1 MAFADM
7 GFLNV
12 MREKNRRCTMRRT
25 FKIFAVAGLA
35 ALVTS
40 QGSSQTS
47 DGAQAPN
54 DAMANT
60 AAQLGLPSTFT
71 VFGDRDPNIR
81 KPTAIV
87 NGEIVTRTDVDQRLN
102 LFLAA
107 NADAQIS
114 DEERTRLRMQIVRN
128 LIDEMLQ
135 IQEARAN
142 DIVIAPAEID
152 QTFTQVAARSNATL
166 EEFGA
171 FLGTQGSSARSMR
184 QQIEGE
190 LAWRRLLRRYVNP
203 TVGVSDAEVQAI
215 VDRLNASRGQTEYR
229 VAEIYLP
236 ARPDNQAEMLDGAG
250 RILQQIQ
257 SGGSF
262 QAYARQFSQASTA
275 AVGGDLGWLRPG
287 QLPPE
292 LAAVVT
298 QMPVG
303 GVSQPIPIPGGFSI
317 IALIDQRQVLVGN
330 PRDAVLSLTQITLN
344 FAPGTGRE
352 IAEPRIEAF
361 SAATQTGGGCGAAA
375 TIAAE
380 FDGEVVQ
387 NDGIRLGDLPEVL
400 QRNILDL
407 QVGQATAPFG
417 SLDEGVRVLV
427 LCGRDDPPAT
437 TEPDAAVILSRLEQE
452 RADRRAR
459 RYLRDLRRDAVI
471 EYR

>member
-1 MAFADM
+1 
-7 GFLNV
+7 
-12 MREKNRRCTMRRT
+12 MRRSL
-25 FKIFAVAGLA
+25 KIFAVAGVA
-35 ALVTS
+35 ALVATHGAA
-40 QGSSQTS
+40 QQTS
-47 DGAQAPN
+47 D
-54 DAMANT
+54 DIIANT

-71 VFGDRDPNIR
+71 VFGNRDPNIR
-81 KPTAIV
+81 TPTAIV
-87 NGEIVTRTDVDQRLN
+87 NGEIITRTDVDQRLN

-107 NADAQIS
+107 NANARIS
-114 DEERTRLRMQIVRN
+114 EEERIRLRMQIVRN

-142 DIVIAPAEID
+142 DIVISAAEID
-152 QTFTQVAARSNATL
+152 QTFTQVAERNGSTMEDFGEFL
-166 EEFGA
+166 E
-171 FLGTQGSSARSMR
+171 TQGSSARTMR
-184 QQIEGE
+184 KQIEGE

-215 VDRLNASRGQTEYR
+215 VDRLEASRGQTEYR

-236 ARPDNQAEMLDGAG
+236 ARPDNQEEMRQGAM
-250 RILQQIQ
+250 RLLQQIQ

-275 AVGGDLGWLRPG
+275 AVGGDLGWLQPG

-344 FAPGTGRE
+344 FEPGTPRE
-352 IAEPRIEAF
+352 VAEPRIEAF
-361 SAATQTGGGCGAAA
+361 AAATQAGGGCGASSE
-375 TIAAE
+375 IASQ
-380 FDGEVVQ
+380 FGGEVVQ

-400 QRNILDL
+400 QQNISSL

-417 SLDEGVRVLV
+417 SLDDGVRVLV
-427 LCGRDDPPAT
+427 LCGRDDPPASA
-437 TEPDAAVILSRLEQE
+437 EPDAEVILNRLEQE

>member
-1 MAFADM
+1 
-7 GFLNV
+7 
-12 MREKNRRCTMRRT
+12 MRRT

-35 ALVTS
+35 ALVAS
-40 QGSSQTS
+40 PG
-47 DGAQAPN
+47 GAQQTAE
-54 DAMANT
+54 DALANT

-71 VFGDRDPNIR
+71 VFGNRDPNIR
-81 KPTAIV
+81 TPTAIV
-87 NGEIVTRTDVDQRLN
+87 NGEIVTRTDVDHRLN

-114 DEERTRLRMQIVRN
+114 DDERTRLRMQIVRN

-142 DIVIAPAEID
+142 DIVIPAAEID
-152 QTFTQVAARSNATL
+152 QTFAQVAQRSGATP
-166 EEFGA
+166 EDFGG
-171 FLGTQGSSARSMR
+171 FLQTQGSSARSMR
-184 QQIEGE
+184 KQIEGE

-203 TVGVSDAEVQAI
+203 NIGVSDAEVQAI
-215 VDRLNASRGQTEYR
+215 VDRLEATRGQTEYR

-236 ARPDNQAEMLDGAG
+236 ARPDNQAEMLDGAM
-250 RILQQIQ
+250 RILQQIS

-275 AVGGDLGWLRPG
+275 AVGGDLGWIQPA

-317 IALIDQRQVLVGN
+317 IALVDQRQVLVGN
-330 PRDAVLSLTQITLN
+330 PRDAVLSLTQITLT

-352 IAEPRIEAF
+352 VAEPRIEAF
-361 SAATQTGGGCGAAA
+361 ATATQAGGGCGAAA
-375 TIAAE
+375 TIASE
-380 FDGEVVQ
+380 FGGEIVQ
-387 NDGIRLGDLPEVL
+387 NDGVRLGDLPEVL
-400 QRNILDL
+400 QQSIINL

-417 SLDEGVRVLV
+417 SLNEGVRVLV
-427 LCGRDDPPAT
+427 LCGRDDPPASA
-437 TEPDAAVILSRLEQE
+437 EPDAEIIQSRLEQE

>member
-1 MAFADM
+1 
-7 GFLNV
+7 
-12 MREKNRRCTMRRT
+12 MRRT

-35 ALVTS
+35 ALAAS
-40 QGSSQTS
+40 QGA
-47 DGAQAPN
+47 AQPTPE
-54 DAMANT
+54 DIMANT
-60 AAQLGLPSTFT
+60 AAQLGLPPTFT
-71 VFGDRDPNIR
+71 VFGNRDPNIR
-81 KPTAIV
+81 TPTAIV
-87 NGEIVTRTDVDQRLN
+87 NGEIITRTDVDHRLN

-107 NADAQIS
+107 NADARIS

-142 DIVIAPAEID
+142 DIIISSAEID
-152 QTFTQVAARSNATL
+152 QTFTQVAQRNGSTI
-166 EEFGA
+166 EEFGQ
-171 FLGTQGSSARSMR
+171 FLETQSSSARSMR
-184 QQIEGE
+184 KQIEGE

-215 VDRLNASRGQTEYR
+215 IDRLESSRGQTEYR

-236 ARPDNQAEMLDGAG
+236 ARPDNQAEMLDGAM
-250 RILQQIQ
+250 RLLQQIQ

-275 AVGGDLGWLRPG
+275 AVGGDLGWLRPA

-344 FAPGTGRE
+344 FPPGTARE
-352 IAEPRIEAF
+352 VAEPRIEAF
-361 SAATQTGGGCGAAA
+361 AAATQAGGGCGASSA
-375 TIAAE
+375 IASE
-380 FDGEVVQ
+380 FGGEVVQ

-400 QRNILDL
+400 QQNIMNL

-417 SLDEGVRVLV
+417 SLTDGVRVLV

-437 TEPDAAVILSRLEQE
+437 TEPDAEQITIRLEQE

>member
-1 MAFADM
+1 
-7 GFLNV
+7 
-12 MREKNRRCTMRRT
+12 MRRT

-35 ALVTS
+35 ALVATPV
-40 QGSSQTS
+40 T
-47 DGAQAPN
+47 AQPTPE
-54 DAMANT
+54 DVMANT

-71 VFGDRDPNIR
+71 VFGNRDPNIR
-81 KPTAIV
+81 TPTAIV
-87 NGEIVTRTDVDQRLN
+87 NGEIVTRTDVDHRMN

-107 NADAQIS
+107 NSDAQIN

-142 DIVIAPAEID
+142 DITIPAAEID
-152 QTFTQVAARSNATL
+152 QTFAQVASRSSATP
-166 EEFGA
+166 EDFGA
-171 FLGTQGSSARSMR
+171 FLQSQGSSARSMR
-184 QQIEGE
+184 KQIEGE

-203 TVGVSDAEVQAI
+203 NIGVSDAEVQAI
-215 VDRLNASRGQTEYR
+215 VERLEATRGQTEYR

-236 ARPDNQAEMLDGAG
+236 ARPDNQAEMLNGAM

-275 AVGGDLGWLRPG
+275 AVGGDLGWIQPA

-330 PRDAVLSLTQITLN
+330 PRDAILSLTQITLN
-344 FAPGTGRE
+344 FPAGTGRAV
-352 IAEPRIEAF
+352 AEPRIEAF
-361 SAATQTGGGCGAAA
+361 AAATQAGGGCGSAA
-375 TIAAE
+375 TIASE
-380 FDGEVVQ
+380 FGGEVVQ
-387 NDGIRLGDLPEVL
+387 NDGVRLGDLPEVL
-400 QRNILDL
+400 QQGIVNL
-407 QVGQATAPFG
+407 QVGQSTTPFG
-417 SLDEGVRVLV
+417 SLEDGVRVLV
-427 LCGRDDPPAT
+427 LCGRDDPPASA
-437 TEPDAAVILSRLEQE
+437 EPDAETILSRLEQE

>member
-1 MAFADM
+1 
-7 GFLNV
+7 
-12 MREKNRRCTMRRT
+12 MRRT

-35 ALVTS
+35 ALVTTHGAA
-40 QGSSQTS
+40 QQTQE
-47 DGAQAPN
+47 DII
-54 DAMANT
+54 ANT

-71 VFGDRDPNIR
+71 VFGNRDPNIR
-81 KPTAIV
+81 TPTAIV
-87 NGEIVTRTDVDQRLN
+87 NGEIITRTDVDQRLN

-107 NADAQIS
+107 NANARIS
-114 DEERTRLRMQIVRN
+114 EEERTRLRMQIVRN

-142 DIVIAPAEID
+142 DIVITPAEIN
-152 QTFTQVAARSNATL
+152 QTFTQVAERNGSTMEDFDEFL
-166 EEFGA
+166 EA
-171 FLGTQGSSARSMR
+171 QGSSARTMR
-184 QQIEGE
+184 KQIEGE

-215 VDRLNASRGQTEYR
+215 VDRLEASRGQTEYR

-236 ARPDNQAEMLDGAG
+236 ARPDNQEEMRQGAM
-250 RILQQIQ
+250 RLLQQIQ

-287 QLPPE
+287 QLPAE

-330 PRDAVLSLTQITLN
+330 PRDAVLSLTQITLS
-344 FAPGTGRE
+344 FEPGTARE
-352 IAEPRIEAF
+352 VAEPRIEAF
-361 SAATQTGGGCGAAA
+361 AAATQAGGGCGASSA
-375 TIAAE
+375 IASE
-380 FDGEVVQ
+380 FGGEVVQ

-400 QRNILDL
+400 QQNISNL

-417 SLDEGVRVLV
+417 SLDDGVRVLI
-427 LCGRDDPPAT
+427 LCGRDDPPASA
-437 TEPDAAVILSRLEQE
+437 EPDAEVILNRLEQE

>member
-1 MAFADM
+1 
-7 GFLNV
+7 
-12 MREKNRRCTMRRT
+12 MRRT

-35 ALVTS
+35 ALVSTHGAA
-40 QGSSQTS
+40 QQTS
-47 DGAQAPN
+47 D
-54 DAMANT
+54 DIIANT

-71 VFGDRDPNIR
+71 VFGNRDPNIR
-81 KPTAIV
+81 TPTAIV
-87 NGEIVTRTDVDQRLN
+87 NGEIITRTDVDQRLN

-107 NADAQIS
+107 NANARIS
-114 DEERTRLRMQIVRN
+114 DEERIRLRMQIVRN

-142 DIVIAPAEID
+142 DIVIAAPEID
-152 QTFTQVAARSNATL
+152 QTFTQVAERNGSTMEDFGEFL
-166 EEFGA
+166 E
-171 FLGTQGSSARSMR
+171 TQGSSARTMR
-184 QQIEGE
+184 KQIEGE

-215 VDRLNASRGQTEYR
+215 VDRLEASRGQTEYR

-236 ARPDNQAEMLDGAG
+236 ARPDNQEEMRQGAL
-250 RILQQIQ
+250 RLLQQIQ

-275 AVGGDLGWLRPG
+275 AVGGDLGWLQPG

-298 QMPVG
+298 RMPVG

-344 FAPGTGRE
+344 FEPGTPRE
-352 IAEPRIEAF
+352 VAEPRIEAF
-361 SAATQTGGGCGAAA
+361 AAATQAGGGCGASSE
-375 TIAAE
+375 IASE
-380 FDGEVVQ
+380 FGGEVVQ

-400 QRNILDL
+400 QQNISNL

-417 SLDEGVRVLV
+417 SLADGVRVLV
-427 LCGRDDPPAT
+427 LCGRDDPPASA
-437 TEPDAAVILSRLEQE
+437 EPDAEVILSRLEQE

>member
-1 MAFADM
+1 
-7 GFLNV
+7 
-12 MREKNRRCTMRRT
+12 MRRT

-35 ALVTS
+35 ALATS
-40 QGSSQTS
+40 QVA
-47 DGAQAPN
+47 AQPTPE
-54 DAMANT
+54 DIMANT
-60 AAQLGLPSTFT
+60 AAQLGLPPTFT
-71 VFGDRDPNIR
+71 VFGNRDPNIR
-81 KPTAIV
+81 TPTAIV
-87 NGEIVTRTDVDQRLN
+87 NGEIVTRTDVDHRLN

-107 NADAQIS
+107 NADARIS

-142 DIVIAPAEID
+142 DIVISAAEID
-152 QTFTQVAARSNATL
+152 QTFTQVAQRNGSTI
-166 EEFGA
+166 EEFGQ
-171 FLGTQGSSARSMR
+171 FLETQGSSSRSMR
-184 QQIEGE
+184 KQIEGE

-215 VDRLNASRGQTEYR
+215 VDRLESSRGQTEYR

-236 ARPDNQAEMLDGAG
+236 ARPDNQAEMLDGAM
-250 RILQQIQ
+250 RLLQQIQ

-344 FAPGTGRE
+344 FPPGTARE
-352 IAEPRIEAF
+352 VAEPRIEAF
-361 SAATQTGGGCGAAA
+361 AAATQAGGGCGASSA
-375 TIAAE
+375 IASE
-380 FDGEVVQ
+380 FGGEVVQ

-400 QRNILDL
+400 QRNIMNL

-417 SLDEGVRVLV
+417 SLTDGVRVLV

-437 TEPDAAVILSRLEQE
+437 TEPDAEQITIRLEQE

-471 EYR
+471 DYR

>member
-1 MAFADM
+1 
-7 GFLNV
+7 
-12 MREKNRRCTMRRT
+12 MRRT

-35 ALVTS
+35 ALATS
-40 QGSSQTS
+40 HVA
-47 DGAQAPN
+47 AQPTPE
-54 DAMANT
+54 DIMANT
-60 AAQLGLPSTFT
+60 AAQLGLPPTFT
-71 VFGDRDPNIR
+71 VFGNRDPNIR
-81 KPTAIV
+81 TPTAIV
-87 NGEIVTRTDVDQRLN
+87 NGEIVTRTDVDHRLN

-107 NADAQIS
+107 NADARIS

-142 DIVIAPAEID
+142 DIVISAAEID
-152 QTFTQVAARSNATL
+152 QTFTQVAQRNGSTI
-166 EEFGA
+166 EEFGQ
-171 FLGTQGSSARSMR
+171 FLETQGSSSRSMR
-184 QQIEGE
+184 KQIEGE

-215 VDRLNASRGQTEYR
+215 VDRLESSRGQTEYR

-236 ARPDNQAEMLDGAG
+236 ARPDNQAEMLDGAM
-250 RILQQIQ
+250 RLLQQIQ

-344 FAPGTGRE
+344 FPPGTARE
-352 IAEPRIEAF
+352 VAEPRIEAF
-361 SAATQTGGGCGAAA
+361 AAATQAGGGCGASSA
-375 TIAAE
+375 IASE
-380 FDGEVVQ
+380 FGGEVVQ

-400 QRNILDL
+400 QQNIMNL

-417 SLDEGVRVLV
+417 SLTDGVRVLV

-437 TEPDAAVILSRLEQE
+437 TEPDAEQITIRLEQE

-471 EYR
+471 DYR

>member
-1 MAFADM
+1 
-7 GFLNV
+7 
-12 MREKNRRCTMRRT
+12 MRRT

-35 ALVTS
+35 AMTVSPGTA
-40 QGSSQTS
+40 QQT
-47 DGAQAPN
+47 PE
-54 DAMANT
+54 DALANT
-60 AAQLGLPSTFT
+60 AAQLGLPPTFT
-71 VFGDRDPNIR
+71 VFGNRDPNIR
-81 KPTAIV
+81 TPTAIV
-87 NGEIVTRTDVDQRLN
+87 NGEIVTRTDVDQRIN

-107 NADAQIS
+107 NADARIS
-114 DEERTRLRMQIVRN
+114 EDERTRLRMQIVRN

-142 DIVIAPAEID
+142 DITVPAAEID
-152 QTFTQVAARSNATL
+152 QTFAQVAERSSATPT
-166 EEFGA
+166 EFGE
-171 FLGTQGSSARSMR
+171 FLRTQGSSARSMR
-184 QQIEGE
+184 KQIEGE

-203 TVGVSDAEVQAI
+203 SIGVSDAEVQAI
-215 VDRLNASRGQTEYR
+215 VDRLEATRGQTEYR

-236 ARPDNQAEMLDGAG
+236 ARPDNEAEMRDGAI

-275 AVGGDLGWLRPG
+275 AVGGDLGWLQPA

-303 GVSQPIPIPGGFSI
+303 GVSQPISVPGGFSI

-352 IAEPRIEAF
+352 IAEPRIESFA
-361 SAATQTGGGCGAAA
+361 AATQAGGGCGAAA
-375 TIAAE
+375 TIASE
-380 FDGEVVQ
+380 FGGEVVQ
-387 NDGIRLGDLPEVL
+387 NDGVRLGDLPEVL
-400 QRNILDL
+400 QQNILNL
-407 QVGQATAPFG
+407 QVGQATTPFG
-417 SLDEGVRVLV
+417 SLQEGVRVLV
-427 LCGRDDPPAT
+427 LCGRDDPPASA
-437 TEPDAAVILSRLEQE
+437 EPDAQIIQNRLEQE

>member
-1 MAFADM
+1 
-7 GFLNV
+7 
-12 MREKNRRCTMRRT
+12 MRRT
-25 FKIFAVAGLA
+25 IKIFAIAGLA
-35 ALVTS
+35 TLATS
-40 QGSSQTS
+40 QGATQTA
-47 DGAQAPN
+47 D

-60 AAQLGLPSTFT
+60 AAQLDLPSTFT
-71 VFGDRDPNIR
+71 VFGERDPNIR

-87 NGEIVTRTDVDQRLN
+87 NGEIVTRTDVDHRLN

-107 NADAQIS
+107 NSAAQIS
-114 DEERTRLRMQIVRN
+114 DEERQRLRMQIVRN
-128 LIDEMLQ
+128 LIDETLQ

-142 DIVIAPAEID
+142 DIQIPSADVDA
-152 QTFTQVAARSNATL
+152 TFAQVAQRSNASPDQ
-166 EEFGA
+166 FSD
-171 FLGTQGSSARSMR
+171 FLRTQGSSARSMKR
-184 QQIEGE
+184 QIQGE

-215 VDRLNASRGQTEYR
+215 VERLEASRGQTEYR

-236 ARPDNQAEMLDGAG
+236 ARPDNEAEMLDGAR
-250 RILQQIQ
+250 RILEQIQ

-275 AVGGDLGWLRPG
+275 AVGGDLGWLQPA

-317 IALIDQRQVLVGN
+317 IALIDQRQILVGN
-330 PRDAVLSLTQITLN
+330 PRDAVLSLTQITLT
-344 FAPGTGRE
+344 FPPGTTRAV
-352 IAEPRIEAF
+352 AEPQIEAL
-361 SAATQTGGGCGAAA
+361 SSATQAGGGCGVAN
-375 TIAAE
+375 TIAV
-380 FDGEVVQ
+380 DLGGEIVQ
-387 NDGIRLGDLPEVL
+387 NDGVRLGDLPEVL
-400 QRNILDL
+400 QRNIGNL
-407 QVGQATAPFG
+407 QVGEATAPFG
-417 SLDEGVRVLV
+417 SLTDGVRVLV
-427 LCGRDDPPAT
+427 LCGRDDPPASA
-437 TEPDAAVILSRLEQE
+437 EPDADVIMARLEQE